1 MYFVGLILLEG
12 VQTSATIHFDL
23 LASLDFIDG
32 HFLTAAVKQAHDI
45 DAFRI
50 SKVACL
56 LFEGEGDLF
65 ALNRVAQGKREVV
78 LNAVAAVLDQHK
90 GLSIAVRLLVV
101 LGTVAANLI
110 HRACEHRQGWVVEH
124 PYVFVFEAE
133 TFESL
138 LELGAIVPELV
149 KIFEALEIFESSE
162 LGVVLIGNEECDHPS
177 GDEFSSL

>member
-1 MYFVGLILLEG
+1 MYFVGFILLVS
-12 VQTSATIHFDL
+12 VQTSTTIHFDL

-45 DAFRI
+45 GAFLI
-50 SKVACL
+50 SKVSCL

-65 ALNRVAQGKREVV
+65 ALNRVAQSKRIVV
-78 LNAVAAVLDQHK
+78 LNAVATVLDQHK

-101 LGTVAANLI
+101 LATVADNRI
-110 HRACEHRQGWVVEH
+110 HSACEHLHGWVVEH
-124 PYVFVFEAE
+124 PDVFILEAE

-138 LELGAIVPELV
+138 LELSAIVPELV